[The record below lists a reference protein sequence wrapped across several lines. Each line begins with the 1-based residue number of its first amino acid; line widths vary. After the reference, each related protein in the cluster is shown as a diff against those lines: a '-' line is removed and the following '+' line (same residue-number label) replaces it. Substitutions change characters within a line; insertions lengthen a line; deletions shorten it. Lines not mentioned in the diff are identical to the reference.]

1 MELDTTLESGLLGWF
16 TERLLD
22 ARAIRE
28 KHDICFED
36 DGEEI
41 MYMAGLLER
50 MTRAPWMS
58 ALDQRGER
66 LDMDVA
72 DRTGKERSLRE
83 RQAVYQATAERYLL
97 HLGLWD
103 GLQGN
108 QRGRYYQITEGNL
121 ADRACGYYGIASDLS
136 ARLPRPVCFKQTLL
150 RHMSDHLG
158 MWLGIL
164 TTLRGDILEL
174 LPRITPGE
182 EFHLARGTLG

>member
-58 ALDQRGER
+58 ELDQRGER

-150 RHMSDHLG
+150 RHMADHLG
-158 MWLGIL
+158 LWLGIL
-164 TTLRGDILEL
+164 STLRGDILEL